1 MKFSSYITENTL
13 IVGYKEQYVRILVY
27 CKHHMKIFG
36 RLQET
41 QFHFNVCVTCSY
53 HRVLWVK

>member
-1 MKFSSYITENTL
+1 MKFSSYIPKNTL
-13 IVGYKEQYVRILVY
+13 IVGYKEQQVRILVY

-36 RLQET
+36 RLQEN
-41 QFHFNVCVTCSY
+41 QFHFNVRVTCIY